1 MKSLE
6 LRRRTRKNRKG
17 LIDCTL
23 LFASQH
29 QDRPKREIVLRQN
42 VAIRTG
48 LRGVREAAKDSDMI
62 IVIDV
67 LRASSTIITA
77 IENGAL
83 SVFPTLTVNQA
94 REMAKTVPDPMLAG
108 ERKGLRIPGFIL
120 GNSPLEYTP
129 RTVRGKNIVLTTTNC
144 TRILEGCKQLPSD
157 KKVVIGAL
165 LNAGAM
171 AELSRK
177 LIEQEN
183 SNISIIQ
190 AGTRG
195 GQSQDD
201 RICAELLVTMIERET
216 PQQLTPESRN
226 IVNLLLYSILSS
238 TKHGKRLIRI
248 GFKNDVRYCS
258 QLSISNIIPE
268 LCSNGG
274 KSARI
279 TNSPNF

>member
-1 MKSLE
+1 V
-6 LRRRTRKNRKG
+6 
-17 LIDCTL
+17 
-23 LFASQH
+23 SQH
-29 QDRPKREIVLRQN
+29 QGNLKREIVLRQN

-83 SVFPTLTVNQA
+83 GVFPTLTIDQA
-94 REMAKTVPDPMLAG
+94 RELARTVPDSILAG
-108 ERKGLRIPGFIL
+108 ERRGLRIPGFTL

-129 RTVRGKNIVLTTTNC
+129 RTVQGKNIVLTTTNC
-144 TRILEGCKQLPSD
+144 TKVLEACKQLSSD
-157 KKVVIGAL
+157 VRVVIGAL

-183 SNISIIQ
+183 GNISIIE
-190 AGTRG
+190 AGTSG
-195 GQSQDD
+195 GRSQDD
-201 RICAELLVTMIERET
+201 RICSELLLTMIECEAPRR
-216 PQQLTPESRN
+216 LTPDLQN
-226 IVNLLLYSILSS
+226 IVNLLLHSVLVS

-248 GFKNDVRYCS
+248 GFKKDVSYCS
-258 QLSISNIIPE
+258 QLSISNVIPE
-268 LCSNGG
+268 LYSHGG
-274 KSARI
+274 RSARI
-279 TNSPNF
+279 ANRSSS